1 MSKRLY
7 YCLSYISF
15 SFDLGDSQQTHN
27 LQAGTNMQLL
37 SPINSP
43 LGNSPVHLPVAPSSS
58 LSLFSTYSK
67 FKSNCL
73 IIQNIYPYF
82 VLNDRKLQKRCFY
95 ISLLGNQSPL
105 TSSSRHRQLSQ
116 RGARESFLYRSDSE
130 YSNNGSRRSSFADRA
145 SINSEDTW

>member
-1 MSKRLY
+1 M
-7 YCLSYISF
+7 CLKSYNIAYLKYFF

-27 LQAGTNMQLL
+27 LQAGTTMQLL

-67 FKSNCL
+67 FKINCA
-73 IIQNIYPYF
+73 IIQTIY
-82 VLNDRKLQKRCFY
+82 LNDSKPQKRCFY